1 MGKLTMNNFLKVVV
15 GICFTLAFS
24 MSHADFSAMNK
35 NYTNSKVAPKV
46 QHCKGDQDCNAFYAL
61 SKEWKAIPNCF
72 KTSYGSNCDAKAE
85 AKAGNGYSLWKG
97 ASFRHTRSSNLANAA
112 EEVFYRGGS
121 ASPADERIFAEG
133 LAVLYFLDAKK

>member
-1 MGKLTMNNFLKVVV
+1 MGKLTMNKFLKVVV

-35 NYTNSKVAPKV
+35 YYTNSKVAPKV

-72 KTSYGSNCDAKAE
+72 KTSYGSNCYAKAE